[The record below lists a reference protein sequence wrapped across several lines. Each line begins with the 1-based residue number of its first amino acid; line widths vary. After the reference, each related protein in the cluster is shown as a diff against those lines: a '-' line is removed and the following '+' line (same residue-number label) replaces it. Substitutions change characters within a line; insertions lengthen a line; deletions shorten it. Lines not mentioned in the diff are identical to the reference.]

1 MLQNRVFLFA
11 LAPRSGFGAI
21 ACSSMVFCYSISRY
35 RMVMV
40 ASRLLGVAT
49 ACVTLLLSFAAG
61 HCKSYWSGCIK
72 AAIVICQQIFS
83 YFLNFGACDF
93 PFKLI
98 FQKCIKIV
106 FFPSAQIRFWRCNF
120 SHRCASFV
128 VQSSTGHAGT
138 HFGQALWHK
147 VVLGSS
153 LCKLCSTK

>member
-1 MLQNRVFLFA
+1 MLQNRVFFLA
-11 LAPRSGFGAI
+11 LAPRSGFGAV
-21 ACSSMVFCYSISRY
+21 ACSSTVVCYSISRY

-106 FFPSAQIRFWRCNF
+106 FSFGADPVLEVQFFTPLRKFCSTIECWARWDTLW
-120 SHRCASFV
+120 ASFV
-128 VQSSTGHAGT
+128 AQSSTG
-138 HFGQALWHK
+138 K
-147 VVLGSS
+147 
-153 LCKLCSTK
+153 

>member
-120 SHRCASFV
+120 FTPLRKFCSTIEYWARWDTLWASFV
-128 VQSSTGHAGT
+128 AQSSTG
-138 HFGQALWHK
+138 K
-147 VVLGSS
+147 
-153 LCKLCSTK
+153 